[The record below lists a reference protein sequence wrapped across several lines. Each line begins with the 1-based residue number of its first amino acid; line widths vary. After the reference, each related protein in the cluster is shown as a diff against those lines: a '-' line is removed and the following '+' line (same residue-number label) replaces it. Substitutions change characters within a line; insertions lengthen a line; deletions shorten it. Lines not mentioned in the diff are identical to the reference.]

1 MVLRGDMKGPARSG
15 GSRKVVPT
23 WRLRN
28 SERLPGKRGRR
39 EHHRGDR
46 YLCLV
51 AGDGEGTADLR

>member
-1 MVLRGDMKGPARSG
+1 MKGPARSG